1 VIYSLGVTGPLQRL
15 KSKNLEALAAI
26 MQRYAERVAHA
37 LAAGYTRR
45 PADEG

>member
-1 VIYSLGVTGPLQRL
+1 LQRL